1 MDEQRLPMAPHV
13 RVGRTGEDTAARFL
27 ERKNYR
33 IYGRNVRVGS
43 HDEIDIVAFDPIDR
57 VIVFCEVKTRTRA
70 DSEFLP
76 EVNVNWKKRRNMAR
90 SARRWILEH
99 AWEGGAR
106 LDIVCVSAG
115 AVIGHYEDVEW
126 PAPR

>member
-1 MDEQRLPMAPHV
+1 MDERRPPMAPHLIA
-13 RVGRTGEDTAARFL
+13 GRTGEDIAARFL
-27 ERKNYR
+27 ERKGYR

-43 HDEIDIVAFDPIDR
+43 HDEIDIVAFDHKDR
-57 VIVFCEVKTRTRA
+57 VIVFCEVKSRTRA
-70 DSEFLP
+70 DSDFLP

-115 AVIGHYEDVEW
+115 SVIGHYEDVEW
-126 PAPR
+126 PALR

>member
-1 MDEQRLPMAPHV
+1 MDERRPPTAPHLIA
-13 RVGRTGEDTAARFL
+13 GRNGEDIAARYL
-27 ERKNYR
+27 EQKGYR
-33 IYGRNVRVGS
+33 IYGRNVRVGP
-43 HDEIDIVAFDPIDR
+43 HDEIDIVAFDHKDH

-70 DSEFLP
+70 DSDFLP

-106 LDIVCVSAG
+106 LDIVCISAG
-115 AVIGHYEDVEW
+115 AIIGHYEDVEW
-126 PAPR
+126 PALR